1 MEMARLPGSLR
12 RVVDRYVRAFAP
24 DRIIL
29 FGSYAKGTHQ
39 QCSDIDLVIVADL
52 VGDASIHLRRA
63 HQLAMD
69 CFPPV
74 DAMFVTTEEI
84 ERSMVDRNP
93 FLFSILGT
101 GITLYERGQPFV
113 TCGSSMND
121 KVLQLRP

>member
-1 MEMARLPGSLR
+1 MARLPRSLR

-24 DRIIL
+24 DRITL
-29 FGSYAKGTHQ
+29 FGSYAKGTDQ
-39 QCSDIDLVIVADL
+39 PCSDIDLLIVADL

-74 DAMFVTTEEI
+74 DVIFATTEEI
-84 ERSMVDRNP
+84 EQSMVDRNP

-101 GITLYERGQPFV
+101 GITLYERDQPTDAFQ
-113 TCGSSMND
+113 GIAAMPS
-121 KVLQLRP
+121 LQ